1 MKVKTDIKAGQTTV
15 NVNAMND
22 VKVNTGSSV
31 TVTLP
36 PEPPTA
42 PV

>member
-1 MKVKTDIKAGQTTV
+1 MKVKTDVKAGQTTV
-15 NVNAMND
+15 TINANNT

-36 PEPPTA
+36 PEPPA